1 MIRAFLGSCLLVL
14 SGLLAIPASAQGLGS
29 PGATA
34 SLTAEA
40 GSRPATGSA
49 IASMSAAVAAE
60 ANPMASDSVAVQPE
74 ALEAVLV
81 PKPKSVLILH
91 TNDTYGIFEPVTID
105 PYSALPRTIGGLPR
119 QAVAIVEARATGTPT
134 LLLSAGNILGP
145 GATSAHTQG
154 KAIVEALNRM
164 GYDAWLPSNH
174 DFSYGI
180 AALKAR
186 IKEAKFPVVLA
197 NVLEKK
203 TGKPLAKPYAV
214 FDRDGVKIA
223 VLGLIDS
230 RSRDYLNVD
239 EADHLIFQN
248 PGEAA
253 ATWVKTIKEKES
265 PDLIVALTHLSLDQ
279 EMPLLSAH
287 SGIDLVVGGFN
298 STDPKDIAVH
308 QVAGIDGKR
317 ALHAGGFGTMLGKA
331 RLTLDQSPGGRY
343 RIARIEPD
351 LLRLEEDQIPAWS
364 LVSKA
369 AEIVTLT
376 FDARRNV
383 SEAWQRENG
392 KAAEL
397 EGLLSANEAM
407 QVVANIMRETAR
419 SEASLIHRSYFHDG
433 GAFGEVSTAK
443 SLYYLMPWEDPLVV
457 IQVKGSVLTTLA
469 AQTKGARPRLFS
481 AGLRMVGDEA
491 RLNGR
496 TISADTYYLVSV
508 PLPVAQGKVPGLTDL
523 ASEEMR
529 RTPLTIRQSVLQYL
543 RAQGALGRKV
553 SLKSFPDY
561 AHVPFWRST
570 LILNMDMTRR
580 AVEKA
585 GDIYPDLSWKGD
597 RSGFAYGGD
606 MDLKLGAAWGA
617 HAVKHGL
624 ALSYRTDQL
633 ADGKS
638 QISSDR
644 IQLSSDYQA
653 GVLWAW
659 TRPFVNLTMTTRF
672 VQDKSPKFF
681 LGQLGGGFSQEFSNW
696 GLTIREGIEHRR
708 HFLDRDQQ
716 PDRTGATLGLVWKR
730 DFGAF
735 SLREDLKL
743 FSTLDLEKDGLLT
756 DSESELVIP
765 LTKVTAISYKVN
777 LYKNSRF
784 PEWANRHLLGLS
796 FRFNQPWVF

>member
-1 MIRAFLGSCLLVL
+1 MHVLIGTCLLL
-14 SGLLAIPASAQGLGS
+14 ATLAFAPPAAASTPATPSADASASLPAAIPASASSAVTLAS
-29 PGATA
+29 PST
-34 SLTAEA
+34 EA
-40 GSRPATGSA
+40 
-49 IASMSAAVAAE
+49 
-60 ANPMASDSVAVQPE
+60 PE
-74 ALEAVLV
+74 ASPSLDVSPEPEPLGTVLV
-81 PKPKSVLILH
+81 PKPKSVLVLH
-91 TNDTYGIFEPVTID
+91 TNDTFGILEPVTVD
-105 PYSALPRTIGGLPR
+105 PYSALPKTIGGLPR
-119 QAVAIVEARATGTPT
+119 QAVAIVEAREAGIPT
-134 LLLSAGNILGP
+134 LVLSAGNILGP

-186 IKEAKFPVVLA
+186 IQEAKFPVVLA

-203 TGKPLAKPYAV
+203 TGKPLAKPYAI
-214 FDRDGVKIA
+214 FERDGLRIA
-223 VLGLIDS
+223 VLGLTDT

-253 ATWVKTIKEKES
+253 TKWVKIIQEQDQA
-265 PDLIVALTHLSLDQ
+265 DLIIALTHLSLDQ
-279 EMPLLSAH
+279 EMPLLSAD
-287 SGIDLVVGGFN
+287 SGIDMVVGGFN

-317 ALHAGGFGTMLGKA
+317 ALHAGGYGTMLGKA

-351 LLRLEEDQIPAWS
+351 LLRLEEDLIPAWS
-364 LVSKA
+364 LMTKA
-369 AEIVTLT
+369 PEIVTLT

-383 SEAWQRENG
+383 SEAWKRDNG

-397 EGLLSANEAM
+397 EGPLSANEAM
-407 QVVANIMRETAR
+407 QMVANIMRGTAR
-419 SEASLIHRSYFHDG
+419 SEASLIPRSHFHDG
-433 GAFGEVSTAK
+433 GAFGEVASARA
-443 SLYYLMPWEDPLVV
+443 LYYLMPWEDPLVS

-469 AQTKGARPRLFS
+469 SQTKGTRPKLFS
-481 AGLRMVGDEA
+481 AGLSMVGDEA

-496 TISADTYYLVSV
+496 PIKSDNFYLVAV
-508 PLPVAQGKVPGLTDL
+508 PLPVAQGKVAGLTDL
-523 ASEEMR
+523 LNEEMR
-529 RTPLTIRQSVLQYL
+529 RYPFTVRQSVLNFL
-543 RAQGALGRKV
+543 RVQGALGKKV
-553 SLKSFPDY
+553 SLRSFPDFTQI
-561 AHVPFWRST
+561 PFWRST
-570 LILNMDMTRR
+570 LVLNMDMTRR

-585 GDIYPDLSWKGD
+585 GDKYPDLSWKGD

-606 MDLKLGAAWGA
+606 MDFKLGATWGI
-617 HAVKHGL
+617 HDVKHGL

-633 ADGKS
+633 ADGNT

-644 IQLSSDYQA
+644 IQFSSDYQA
-653 GVLWAW
+653 DVLLAA

-672 VQDKSPKFF
+672 VQDKSPKYF
-681 LGQLGGGFSQEFSNW
+681 LGQLGGGLSHDLSW
-696 GLTIREGIEHRR
+696 MGLTIREGIEHRR

-716 PDRTGATLGLVWKR
+716 PDRTGATLGLLWKR
-730 DFGAF
+730 DFGYF

-743 FSTLDLEKDGLLT
+743 FSTLDFEKDGLLT
-756 DSESELVIP
+756 DSEFELVIP
-765 LTKVTAISYKVN
+765 LTKITAISYKVN
-777 LYKNSRF
+777 LYKNTRY
-784 PEWANRHLLGLS
+784 PDWANRHLLGLS